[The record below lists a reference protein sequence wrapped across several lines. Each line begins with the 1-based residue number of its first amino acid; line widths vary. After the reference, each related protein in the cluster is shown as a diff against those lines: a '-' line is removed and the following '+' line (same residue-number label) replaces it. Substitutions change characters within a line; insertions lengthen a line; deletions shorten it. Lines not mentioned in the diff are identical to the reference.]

1 MTLHNKR
8 RNISNKATC
17 CLLSA
22 TATSFITSCT
32 RAWGISAS
40 LPGFVIRRSFASA
53 EIGLTTRRGKREGR
67 ESGSGE
73 SGREGE
79 SGRGEEGGREG
90 EWERK
95 RVGEEENGRVGGV
108 KEERRR

>member
-1 MTLHNKR
+1 M
-8 RNISNKATC
+8 
-17 CLLSA
+17 LSA

-67 ESGSGE
+67 ESGRGESGRGGE

-79 SGRGEEGGREG
+79 
-90 EWERK
+90 WERRRRV
-95 RVGEEENGRVGGV
+95 RVGEERGGRE
-108 KEERRR
+108 EERRR

>member
-22 TATSFITSCT
+22 TATSLITSCT

-53 EIGLTTRRGKREGR
+53 EIGLTTRRGKRDGGGGGGEVGGR
-67 ESGSGE
+67 
-73 SGREGE
+73 GE
-79 SGRGEEGGREG
+79 SGRGREWERGG
-90 EWERK
+90 EWEGK
-95 RVGEEENGRVGGV
+95 RVGGEESGRGG
-108 KEERRR
+108 E